1 VSGAWL
7 PEVRSIVAL
16 RPGAIG
22 DAMFALPALQALRHA
37 YPEAHIVLIGKPWQA
52 AFLAGRPG
60 PVNEVLVMPP
70 YPGIGL
76 PPGAAPGAQ
85 ASAFVEML
93 RARRFDLAL
102 QLYGGGR
109 YSNPFVKGLGAR
121 LCVGTATPDAVR
133 LDRTI
138 AWRPHANQRLALLQ
152 VAALAGAVPCIRAPE
167 LAVTQDDLAQAG
179 AVLPPRAGERIVVLH
194 PGASDPRRRW
204 APERF
209 AAVADALAERGA
221 TIVLSA
227 SEGEAPI
234 AQAVVSCMRHP
245 VAPLAG
251 KLTLRGL
258 CGMLARACMILANDT
273 GPLHMALAVGTPA
286 VGIFWHTNIVE
297 SGPLQPHLLSPAV
310 SACVHCPVCGAG
322 NRRERC
328 VHDVSFV
335 DDVETDEVLGMAL
348 DVYEGTCVGGSGF
361 A

>member
-1 VSGAWL
+1 V
-7 PEVRSIVAL
+7 
-16 RPGAIG
+16 
-22 DAMFALPALQALRHA
+22 
-37 YPEAHIVLIGKPWQA
+37 
-52 AFLAGRPG
+52 
-60 PVNEVLVMPP
+60 
-70 YPGIGL
+70 
-76 PPGAAPGAQ
+76 
-85 ASAFVEML
+85 
-93 RARRFDLAL
+93 
-102 QLYGGGR
+102 
-109 YSNPFVKGLGAR
+109 
-121 LCVGTATPDAVR
+121 
-133 LDRTI
+133 
-138 AWRPHANQRLALLQ
+138 
-152 VAALAGAVPCIRAPE
+152 
-167 LAVTQDDLAQAG
+167 VTQDDLAQAG

-227 SEGEAPI
+227 SRDEAPI
-234 AQAVVSCMRHP
+234 AQAVVSRMRHP

-258 CGMLARACMILANDT
+258 CGMLARACMIVSNDT

-310 SACVHCPVCGAG
+310 SARVRCLVCGAG
-322 NRRERC
+322 NRLARC
-328 VHDVSFV
+328 AHDVSFV

-348 DVYEGTCVGGSGF
+348 DVYEGTCASGSWF